1 MSKTP
6 LQMAQ
11 AFLAANTFRGTAPRT
26 VLLLRPIAGGE
37 PVGWGLLRTYVEA
50 LRDQQPCPDKFEIVE
65 LQPEKEEESCR

>member
-11 AFLAANTFRGTAPRT
+11 AFLAASALRGTALRT

-37 PVGWGLLRTYVEA
+37 PVGWGLLRSYVEA
-50 LRDQQPCPDKFEIVE
+50 LRDQQEHPDKFEIIE
-65 LQPEKEEESCR
+65 LQPGK